1 MRDLIQK
8 IDNILNESREQ
19 RTGLFEIGD
28 EFGISFS
35 EDLEIATTIV
45 GFVEDGIMVEL
56 DDTAI
61 GIMES
66 NGARFIDGYLEEGLR
81 DPKDNPCW
89 KGYKPVG
96 TKKKNGKTV
105 PNCVPKESVKESGL
119 QYYTGKKKYGKD
131 GMSALAKAG
140 REGAS
145 EEELGRIKDKFKK
158 EEFDLDEGKATFN
171 FDAED
176 IARLQNI
183 NDLSTVK
190 TQAFNLISKPSK
202 RPMKPEKVEWFKN
215 ALERM
220 QNKNSVIKLM
230 YDLLLSG
237 EGMGVIGSKS
247 SMSQNSYRQRFG
259 DGIESEQGVA
269 EAEYQGRDVPLNK
282 PMSNTDGK
290 SKSKVY
296 VKDPQT
302 GNVKKVTFGDPNM
315 RIKKS
320 NPERRKSFR
329 ARHNCDNPGPKTK
342 ARYWSCRNW

>member
-1 MRDLIQK
+1 
-8 IDNILNESREQ
+8 
-19 RTGLFEIGD
+19 
-28 EFGISFS
+28 
-35 EDLEIATTIV
+35 
-45 GFVEDGIMVEL
+45 
-56 DDTAI
+56 
-61 GIMES
+61 
-66 NGARFIDGYLEEGLR
+66 
-81 DPKDNPCW
+81 
-89 KGYKPVG
+89 
-96 TKKKNGKTV
+96 
-105 PNCVPKESVKESGL
+105 
-119 QYYTGKKKYGKD
+119 
-131 GMSALAKAG
+131 
-140 REGAS
+140 
-145 EEELGRIKDKFKK
+145 
-158 EEFDLDEGKATFN
+158 
-171 FDAED
+171 
-176 IARLQNI
+176 
-183 NDLSTVK
+183 
-190 TQAFNLISKPSK
+190 
-202 RPMKPEKVEWFKN
+202 
-215 ALERM
+215 M

-259 DGIESEQGVA
+259 DDIEAEQGMA
-269 EAEYQGRDVPLNK
+269 EAEYQGRKVTLNK